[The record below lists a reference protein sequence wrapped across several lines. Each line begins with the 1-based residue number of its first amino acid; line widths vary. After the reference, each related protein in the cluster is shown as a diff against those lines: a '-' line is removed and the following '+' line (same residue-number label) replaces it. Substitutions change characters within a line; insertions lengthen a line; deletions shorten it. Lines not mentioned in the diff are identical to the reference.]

1 MGMVC
6 LQPEPIFGAEAMKRE
21 SDRGRGLLGVVASAF
36 TAVGNFL
43 GNQSGISEQSLRG
56 ELGRIREEPGVV
68 DVLSFRSVVEWL
80 TENRPSVTGVNAVI
94 LREQQTDGLRMITVF
109 ITPSGT
115 PLTDDR
121 GVMKGRVQRALQLDQ
136 ELQGFFGN
144 QNMVLF
150 K

>member
-1 MGMVC
+1 MVC
-6 LQPEPIFGAEAMKRE
+6 LQPEPISGAEAMKRE

-43 GNQSGISEQSLRG
+43 GNQSGISEQSLRS
-56 ELGRIREEPGVV
+56 ELGQIREEPGVV

-80 TENRPSVTGVNAVI
+80 TENRPAAAGVNAVI
-94 LREQQTDGLRMITVF
+94 LREKQADCLRMITVF
-109 ITPSGT
+109 ITSAGI

-144 QNMVLF
+144 HSMVLF

>member
-1 MGMVC
+1 
-6 LQPEPIFGAEAMKRE
+6 
-21 SDRGRGLLGVVASAF
+21 
-36 TAVGNFL
+36 
-43 GNQSGISEQSLRG
+43 
-56 ELGRIREEPGVV
+56 
-68 DVLSFRSVVEWL
+68 
-80 TENRPSVTGVNAVI
+80 VNAVI

>member
-1 MGMVC
+1 
-6 LQPEPIFGAEAMKRE
+6 MKRE

-43 GNQSGISEQSLRG
+43 GNQSGISEQSLRS
-56 ELGRIREEPGVV
+56 ELGQIREEPGVV

-80 TENRPSVTGVNAVI
+80 TENRPAAAGVNAVI
-94 LREQQTDGLRMITVF
+94 LREKQADCLRMITVF
-109 ITPSGT
+109 ITSAGI

-144 QNMVLF
+144 HSMVLF